1 MKNEEKIRLLEAKIH
16 ALEELLSVSEVS
28 FLEES
33 DKLEAAYQ
41 LLSKENTY
49 RLFFEASPDAMLTLC
64 DNRFIDCNESAVK
77 MLRAGSKAEVLNTF
91 PWELSPEYQPDG
103 RLSSE
108 EAKKIIKNALEK
120 GALNFEW
127 YHKRMDG
134 EVFPVEV
141 SLTAITFEGKQ
152 MINSSWQD
160 LTEKKRAEKELNE
173 YHRHLEQMVEDK
185 TKVIADELEKH
196 KQLENEIRQFL
207 DVSGDAIKV
216 VNNEYVIIYCN
227 KTYYDLF
234 KIDKDL
240 IGHVCH
246 EIDPSE
252 NCFTDQ
258 CPLYVIPEKREIQ
271 TKEKIIDGTPYFV
284 SYAPY
289 FDLKGE
295 FLGIINTYHDMSREK
310 EALKTAEE
318 NAIQQGRIEMS
329 NNMLHDIGNAMTGIS
344 ASVLRPQLGKKWP
357 EVESLFQ
364 LQNFCNEM
372 EKELEAALGEE
383 KNLAFKNFITA
394 LSTSLQGRNEDYI
407 AFFERISTA
416 VGHVCAVLDLQRH
429 YMREKISRLTTRV
442 NIPSV
447 VNDAFVMLSGS
458 LKKRNIE
465 VKIDIS
471 DNTLAISGDQ
481 TRLIRVFMNIIK
493 NIYEAFDI
501 KKTQEAR
508 YIHVEISTVED
519 DNKVR
524 ISFKDNASGFDQEIA
539 EKIFERGFTTKE
551 TGSGIGMHQCRSIIE
566 SHGGTMSIESKGLNT
581 GALTVIE
588 LPLKK

>member
-1 MKNEEKIRLLEAKIH
+1 MNNEEKIRFLETKVH

-33 DKLEAAYQ
+33 EKLEAAYQ
-41 LLSKENTY
+41 LLSRENAY

-64 DNRFIDCNESAVK
+64 DNHFIDCNESAVK
-77 MLRAGSKAEVLNTF
+77 MLRAGSKDEVLNTF

-103 RLSSE
+103 QLSSE
-108 EAKKIIKNALEK
+108 KAKEMIGTALKK
-120 GALNFEW
+120 GAHNFEW
-127 YHKRMDG
+127 NHKRIDG

-141 SLTAITFEGKQ
+141 SLTAITLEGKA
-152 MINSSWQD
+152 MFNVAWQD
-160 LTEKKRAEKELNE
+160 LSEKKQAEKELNE
-173 YHRHLEQMVEDK
+173 YHRHLEKMVEEK
-185 TKVIADELEKH
+185 TREIADELEKH
-196 KQLENEIRQFL
+196 KQLEYEIRQFL

-216 VNNEYVIIYCN
+216 VNNKSVIIYCN
-227 KTYYDLF
+227 KAYYDLF

-240 IGHVCH
+240 SGQVCH
-246 EIDPSE
+246 EVDPSE

-258 CPLYVIPEKREIQ
+258 CPLHAVPEKREIQ
-271 TKEKIIDGTPYFV
+271 TQERIIDGTPYYV

-295 FLGIINTYHDMSREK
+295 FLGIINTYQNMTREK
-310 EALKTAEE
+310 DAVRAAEE

-344 ASVLRPQLGKKWP
+344 ASALRPQMGKKWP
-357 EVESLFQ
+357 EVESLIQ
-364 LQNFCNEM
+364 LQSFCNEM
-372 EKELEAALGEE
+372 EKELEEALGEE
-383 KNLAFKNFITA
+383 KNLAFKNFIAA
-394 LSTSLQGRNEDYI
+394 LATSLKGRNEDYI
-407 AFFERISTA
+407 AFFEKISTA

-429 YMREKISRLTTRV
+429 YMREKSSRLTTRV

-465 VKIDIS
+465 VKIEIS
-471 DNTLAISGDQ
+471 DSTLAISGDQ

-501 KKTQEAR
+501 KETDEAR
-508 YIHVEISTVED
+508 YIHIEIIPVED
-519 DNKVR
+519 DSKVR
-524 ISFKDNASGFDQEIA
+524 ISFKDNASGFDKEIA

-551 TGSGIGMHQCRSIIE
+551 SGSGIGMHQCRSIIE
-566 SHGGTMSIESKGLNT
+566 SHGGTLTIESKGRNT